1 MSNTAINRAL
11 AAMQV
16 AKDQTREQNNKPT
29 SESPASKTELKPA
42 FLNSQLATKAEK
54 TGEPSIDKSSTD
66 SSVEKGL
73 EKGLEK
79 TSLDKASL
87 DALINPKAEEK
98 PSKAPLVRVDL
109 SVAGTPHRI
118 SCPEDAVEHLNRTAE
133 RLNENLREI
142 RRGVVGKSP
151 SNEELLVLHCLDLYD
166 QISELKK
173 LEQSH
178 HIESERANAL
188 LDKLVKDSRAM
199 LSSQGGV

>member
-16 AKDQTREQNNKPT
+16 AKDQTREQNNKST
-29 SESPASKTELKPA
+29 SESPVSKTELKPA

-54 TGEPSIDKSSTD
+54 TGESSFDKSSTD

-73 EKGLEK
+73 E
-79 TSLDKASL
+79 KASL

>member
-16 AKDQTREQNNKPT
+16 AKDQTREQNTQPNSK
-29 SESPASKTELKPA
+29 SPVNKTELKPA
-42 FLNSQLATKAEK
+42 FLNSQLATKTKK
-54 TGEPSIDKSSTD
+54 TTEAGTESSST
-66 SSVEKGL
+66 EKS
-73 EKGLEK
+73 
-79 TSLDKASL
+79 SLDKAGL
-87 DALINPKAEEK
+87 EALINPKADDK

-109 SVAGTPHRI
+109 SIAGTPHRI

>member
-16 AKDQTREQNNKPT
+16 AKDQTREQNTKP
-29 SESPASKTELKPA
+29 SNESPASKTELKPA

-54 TGEPSIDKSSTD
+54 TGEPSISD

-73 EKGLEK
+73 E
-79 TSLDKASL
+79 KASL

>member
-54 TGEPSIDKSSTD
+54 TGEPSFDKSSTD

-73 EKGLEK
+73 EKGLE
-79 TSLDKASL
+79 KASL

>member
-16 AKDQTREQNNKPT
+16 AKDQTREQNTKPN
-29 SESPASKTELKPA
+29 SESPVSKTELKPA

-66 SSVEKGL
+66 SSAEKGL
-73 EKGLEK
+73 EKAG
-79 TSLDKASL
+79 LDKASL

>member
-16 AKDQTREQNNKPT
+16 AKDQTREQNTKPT
-29 SESPASKTELKPA
+29 SESPVSKTELKPA

-54 TGEPSIDKSSTD
+54 TGESSFDKSSTD
-66 SSVEKGL
+66 SSAEKSL
-73 EKGLEK
+73 E
-79 TSLDKASL
+79 KASL
-87 DALINPKAEEK
+87 DALINPKTEEK

>member
-16 AKDQTREQNNKPT
+16 AKDQTREQNTKPT
-29 SESPASKTELKPA
+29 SESPVSKTELKPA

-54 TGEPSIDKSSTD
+54 TGESSFDKSSTD
-66 SSVEKGL
+66 SSAEKSL
-73 EKGLEK
+73 E
-79 TSLDKASL
+79 KASL

>member
-73 EKGLEK
+73 EKA
-79 TSLDKASL
+79 SLDKASL

>member
-16 AKDQTREQNNKPT
+16 AKDQTREQNTKPT
-29 SESPASKTELKPA
+29 SESPVSKTELKPA

-66 SSVEKGL
+66 SSAEKGL
-73 EKGLEK
+73 E
-79 TSLDKASL
+79 KASL
-87 DALINPKAEEK
+87 DALINPKTEEK

>member
-29 SESPASKTELKPA
+29 GESPASKTELKPA

-66 SSVEKGL
+66 SSAEKGL
-73 EKGLEK
+73 E
-79 TSLDKASL
+79 KASL

>member
-16 AKDQTREQNNKPT
+16 AKDQTREQNNKST
-29 SESPASKTELKPA
+29 SESPVSKTELKPA

-54 TGEPSIDKSSTD
+54 TGEPSISD
-66 SSVEKGL
+66 SSV

>member
-16 AKDQTREQNNKPT
+16 AKDQTREQNNKST
-29 SESPASKTELKPA
+29 SESPVSKTELKPA

-54 TGEPSIDKSSTD
+54 TGEPSISD
-66 SSVEKGL
+66 SSAEKGL
-73 EKGLEK
+73 E
-79 TSLDKASL
+79 KASL